1 VLDEFE
7 KLPDLVK
14 DHVHCEIVAV
24 PYPDRLQDVLPT
36 SLMHEAQ
43 HEIVQWQGY
52 EPTPLHSLDALAGQL
67 DLSAIYY
74 KDEGLRFGLGSFK
87 ALGGAFA
94 VVKQLQE
101 VIESRTG
108 NRVSMESIRKGEHA
122 DLCARITVVSA
133 TAGNHGRSLAWG
145 AQRAGCPCKIYIH
158 SGVGDARKEAMEA
171 YGAEVIRVEGDYDVS
186 VYHAAAEADKNGWFM
201 VSDTSYPG
209 YLERPR
215 EIMAGYTVM
224 VREILDQ
231 LEPDNL
237 PTHVFL
243 QTGCGGLAAGFAGGM
258 WLETGADL
266 PRIVVVE
273 PTEAPCLLLSAR
285 NHAVTA
291 YQIEVESMMVGL
303 SCGEVSILAW
313 DILEPCS
320 SDYITITDDGIPPAM
335 RLLASGAPGG
345 KPIVGGESGVA
356 GLAALIDAARRQ
368 DLREGL
374 GLNESSAVLLIGS
387 EGATSPDIYEEI
399 VGHAAA

>member
-1 VLDEFE
+1 MLDEFE

-14 DHVHCEIVAV
+14 EHVHCEITAA
-24 PYPDRLQDVLPT
+24 PYPDRLQSVLPT
-36 SLMHEAQ
+36 ALMHDAQ
-43 HEIVQWQGY
+43 QEIAQWQGY
-52 EPTPLHSLDALAGQL
+52 APTPLDNLDALASQL
-67 DLSAIYY
+67 GLAAIYY
-74 KDEGLRFGLGSFK
+74 KDEGQRFGLGSFK

-94 VVKQLQE
+94 VIKQLQE
-101 VIESRTG
+101 VIEQRTG
-108 NRVSMESIRKGEHA
+108 NQVSMESIRKGEHA
-122 DLCARITVVSA
+122 ALCAEITVASA

-158 SGVGDARKEAMEA
+158 AGVGDARKEAMEA
-171 YGAEVIRVEGDYDVS
+171 YGAEVIRVDGDYDDS
-186 VYHAAAEADKNGWFM
+186 VHHAAAEADKNGWYI

-209 YLERPR
+209 YLDRPR

-231 LEPDNL
+231 LGPGNL

-243 QTGCGGLAAGFAGGM
+243 QTGCGGLAAGFAGGL
-258 WLETGADL
+258 WAETGADL

-273 PTEAPCLLLSAR
+273 PTEAACLMSSAR
-285 NHAVTA
+285 NHAATA

-320 SDYITITDDGIPPAM
+320 TDYITITDDGVPPAM

-345 KPIVGGESGVA
+345 RPIVGGESGVA

-368 DLREGL
+368 DLRDGL
-374 GLNESSAVLLIGS
+374 GLTENSRVLLIGS
-387 EGATSPDIYEEI
+387 EGATSPDIYEQI

>member
-1 VLDEFE
+1 MLNEFKE
-7 KLPDLVK
+7 LPDLIRE
-14 DHVHCEIVAV
+14 HVHCETVAT
-24 PYPDRLQDVLPT
+24 PYPDRLQSVLPT
-36 SLMHEAQ
+36 SLMHDAQ
-43 HEIVQWQGY
+43 DEISQWQGY
-52 EPTPLHSLDALAGQL
+52 EPTPLHSLDALAGDL
-67 DLSAIYY
+67 DLAAIYY
-74 KDEGLRFGLGSFK
+74 KDEGKRFGLGSFK

-101 VIESRTG
+101 VIEQRTG
-108 NRVSMESIRKGEHA
+108 NKVSMESIRKGEHA
-122 DLCARITVVSA
+122 ELCAEITVASA

-158 SGVGDARKEAMEA
+158 GGVGDARKEAMEA
-171 YGAEVIRVEGDYDVS
+171 YGAEVVRVAGDYDDS
-186 VYHAAAEADKNGWFM
+186 VHHAAAEAEKHGWFI

-209 YLERPR
+209 YFDRPR

-224 VREILDQ
+224 VREVLDT
-231 LEPDNL
+231 LKADKV

-258 WLETGADL
+258 WAEMGADL
-266 PRIVVVE
+266 PRIIVVE
-273 PTEAPCLLLSAR
+273 PTEAACLMSSAR
-285 NHAVTA
+285 NHAATA

-345 KPIVGGESGVA
+345 VPIVGGESGVA
-356 GLAALIDAARRQ
+356 GLVALIDAAGRP
-368 DLREGL
+368 DLRQAL
-374 GLNESSAVLLIGS
+374 GLDQSSRVLLIGS
-387 EGATSPDIYEEI
+387 EGATSPDIYEKI
-399 VGHAAA
+399 VGHAAP